1 MKFLPRAATFAA
13 VTFCL
18 GALAQAATPAVQAV
32 QTVPS
37 PANNTSEQINVPAP
51 QADAAPQA
59 PARVNRQPGEIV
71 QPLPQAA
78 LQDDEDFATL
88 SAAIDAHDDL
98 DTATDRELACLATGV
113 YYEAKSEPLA
123 GQLAV
128 ADVILNR
135 TKSGRFPKSVC
146 SVLAQRGQF
155 SFVRGGKIPTPPNN
169 GQWRKALAVAQ
180 VAQKN
185 LWDSPARD
193 ALYFH
198 ARYVRPSW
206 NRARV
211 AIVGNHIF
219 YR

>member
-1 MKFLPRAATFAA
+1 MKFLPRAASFAA
-13 VTFCL
+13 VTFCV

-32 QTVPS
+32 QVAPLQ
-37 PANNTSEQINVPAP
+37 ANNTPGQTVVPAVTAEG
-51 QADAAPQA
+51 QVIHKQE
-59 PARVNRQPGEIV
+59 GEIV
-71 QPLPQAA
+71 QPLPEAA
-78 LQDDEDFATL
+78 IQEDQDFATL
-88 SAAIDAHDDL
+88 SAAVDAHDDM
-98 DTATDRELACLATGV
+98 DAAADRELACLATGV
-113 YYEAKSEPLA
+113 YYESKGEPLA

-169 GQWRKALAVAQ
+169 AQWRKALAVAQ
-180 VAQKN
+180 VARKD
-185 LWDSPARD
+185 LWESPAEN
-193 ALYFH
+193 ALFFH

-211 AIVGNHIF
+211 ASVGNHIF

>member
-1 MKFLPRAATFAA
+1 MKFLPRAASFAA
-13 VTFCL
+13 VTFCV

-32 QTVPS
+32 QVTPLQ
-37 PANNTSEQINVPAP
+37 ANNTLGQTVVPAITAEG
-51 QADAAPQA
+51 QVIHKQE
-59 PARVNRQPGEIV
+59 GEIV
-71 QPLPQAA
+71 QPLPDAA
-78 LQDDEDFATL
+78 LQEDQDFATL
-88 SAAIDAHDDL
+88 SAAVDAHDDM
-98 DTATDRELACLATGV
+98 DAAADRELSCLATGV
-113 YYEAKSEPLA
+113 YYEAKGEPLA

-169 GQWRKALAVAQ
+169 AQWRKALAVAQ
-180 VAQKN
+180 VAQKD
-185 LWDSPARD
+185 LWESPAEN
-193 ALYFH
+193 ALFFH

-211 AIVGNHIF
+211 ASVGNHIF